1 MRIDPYRCVACGNC
15 IPVCPVGA
23 IYVDPA
29 TNRATV
35 NQDECV
41 ECFTCFRGLS
51 VEHLW
56 PPLVRAIRRTA
67 KAFRFRFD
75 PEPDVCPTAAIT
87 PQELAWPRTV
97 RRAFSDPIVP
107 HESTGI
113 MGRGTEEVK
122 TNELTG
128 RIGPGE
134 AGLTVE
140 FGRPGIGVRFR
151 EIQEVTRA
159 LAGAGV
165 TFEKKNPVAALMT
178 DPARGEINPEIL
190 NEKIL
195 SAIVE
200 AKTTQEMVPRILAI
214 IEQVGRRLD
223 TVISVGVGVRC
234 EPDGSAPIESALRE
248 HGYEFVRGKTNL
260 GLGRRMPA
268 AASATETPVPAGR
281 A

>member
-1 MRIDPYRCVACGNC
+1 MRIDESRCVACGNC
-15 IPVCPVGA
+15 VPVCPVGA
-23 IYVDPA
+23 IYIDPVRH
-29 TNRATV
+29 RATV
-35 NQDECV
+35 NEDECV
-41 ECFTCFRGLS
+41 ECYTCYRGLS
-51 VEHLW
+51 VEHL
-56 PPLVRAIRRTA
+56 PPRLVRAIRRVA
-67 KAFRFRFD
+67 RAFRFRFD

-87 PQELAWPRTV
+87 PQELRWPRVV

-122 TNELTG
+122 TNEVTG

-140 FGRPGIGVRFR
+140 FGRPGIGARFW

-159 LAGAGV
+159 LARLGV
-165 TFEKKNPVAALMT
+165 SFEPKNPVTALMT
-178 DPARGEINPEIL
+178 DPAAGDLHPDIL
-190 NEKIL
+190 NEKVL

-200 AKTTQEMVPRILAI
+200 VKTTQALVPRVLATI
-214 IEQVGRRLD
+214 DAVGRRLQ

-234 EPDGSAPIESALRE
+234 EPDGSAPIEDVLRE
-248 HGYEFVRGKTNL
+248 HGYEVIRGKTNL
-260 GLGRRMPA
+260 GLGRPAPA
-268 AASATETPVPAGR
+268 AAPPAGVEAAR

>member
-1 MRIDPYRCVACGNC
+1 MRIDEYRCVACGNC
-15 IPVCPVGA
+15 VSVCPVGA
-23 IYVDPA
+23 IYIDPVK
-29 TNRATV
+29 NRATV

-41 ECFTCFRGLS
+41 ECYTCFRGLS
-51 VEHLW
+51 VEHLY
-56 PPLVRAIRRTA
+56 PPLVRGIRRLA

-75 PEPDVCPTAAIT
+75 PEPDVCPTAAIV
-87 PQELAWPRTV
+87 PQELQWPRVV

-140 FGRPGIGVRFR
+140 FGRPGIGARFW

-159 LAGAGV
+159 LARLGV
-165 TFEKKNPVAALMT
+165 AFEKKNPVTALMT
-178 DPARGEINPEIL
+178 DPRTGALNPDIL
-190 NEKIL
+190 NEKVL

-200 AKTTQEMVPRILAI
+200 VKTTQDTVPRILEV
-214 IEQVGRRLD
+214 IEGVGRKLD

-234 EPDGSAPIESALRE
+234 EADGGSPVESVLQE
-248 HGYEFVRGKTNL
+248 HGYEFHRGKTNL
-260 GLGRRMPA
+260 GLGRRSSA
-268 AASATETPVPAGR
+268 AAPTGAPANRG

>member
-1 MRIDPYRCVACGNC
+1 MRIDGYRCVACGNC
-15 IPVCPVGA
+15 VPVCPVGA
-23 IYVDPA
+23 IYIDPVRH
-29 TNRATV
+29 RATV

-41 ECFTCFRGLS
+41 ECYTCLRGLS
-51 VEHLW
+51 VEHLY
-56 PPLVRAIRRTA
+56 PPLVRGIRRVA

-75 PEPDVCPTAAIT
+75 PEPDVCPTAAIV
-87 PQELAWPRTV
+87 PQALTWPRVV

-140 FGRPGIGVRFR
+140 FGRPGVGARFW

-159 LAGAGV
+159 LARLGM
-165 TFEKKNPVAALMT
+165 TFEKKNPVAALMS
-178 DPARGEINPEIL
+178 DPARGDINPEIL
-190 NEKIL
+190 DEKIL

-200 AKTTQEMVPRILAI
+200 VKTTEAMVPLALET
-214 IEQVGRRLD
+214 IETVGRGLH

-234 EPDGSAPIESALRE
+234 AGDGSTPMETALRE
-248 HGYEFVRGKTNL
+248 QGHAVTRGKTNL
-260 GLGRRMPA
+260 GLGRPA
-268 AASATETPVPAGR
+268 AAAGSPAPPAVAGSA
-281 A
+281 

>member
-1 MRIDPYRCVACGNC
+1 MRIDEYRCVACGNC
-15 IPVCPVGA
+15 VPVCPMGA
-23 IYVDPA
+23 IYIDPVK
-29 TNRATV
+29 NRATV
-35 NQDECV
+35 NEDECV
-41 ECFTCFRGLS
+41 ECYTCFRGLS
-51 VEHLW
+51 VEHLY
-56 PPLVRAIRRTA
+56 PPLVRGVRRVA

-87 PQELAWPRTV
+87 PQELAWPRVV

-140 FGRPGIGVRFR
+140 FGRPGIGARFR

-159 LAGAGV
+159 LARLGAA
-165 TFEKKNPVAALMT
+165 FEQKNPVAALMT
-178 DPARGEINPEIL
+178 DPTTGEINPEIL

-200 AKTTQEMVPRILAI
+200 VKVTQDQVIRVLRT
-214 IEQVGRRLD
+214 IEDVGRRLD

-234 EPDGSAPIESALRE
+234 EADGSAPMEAILRE
-248 HGYEFVRGKTNL
+248 QGYEFHRGKTNL
-260 GLGRRMPA
+260 GLGRRALA
-268 AASATETPVPAGR
+268 AVPVPAGGSGGQP
-281 A
+281 

>member
-1 MRIDPYRCVACGNC
+1 M
-15 IPVCPVGA
+15 GA
-23 IYVDPA
+23 IYIDPVK
-29 TNRATV
+29 NRATV
-35 NQDECV
+35 NEDECV
-41 ECFTCFRGLS
+41 ECYTCFRGLS
-51 VEHLW
+51 VEHLY
-56 PPLVRAIRRTA
+56 PPLVRAIRRVA

-87 PQELAWPRTV
+87 PQELTWPRVV

-140 FGRPGIGVRFR
+140 FGRPGIGVRFW

-159 LAGAGV
+159 LARLGV

-178 DPARGEINPEIL
+178 DPGAGDLNPEIL

-200 AKTTQEMVPRILAI
+200 VKTTQAMVPQVLAT
-214 IEQVGRRLD
+214 IEAVGRRLN

-234 EPDGSAPIESALRE
+234 EPDGSAPIESVLRE

-260 GLGRRMPA
+260 GLGRRIEAPA
-268 AASATETPVPAGR
+268 TAPAVPAGR

>member
-1 MRIDPYRCVACGNC
+1 MRIDQYRCVACGNC
-15 IPVCPVGA
+15 VPVCPVGA
-23 IYVDPA
+23 IYIDPVR
-29 TNRATV
+29 NRATV
-35 NQDECV
+35 NEDECV
-41 ECFTCFRGLS
+41 ECYTCFRGLS
-51 VEHLW
+51 VEHLY
-56 PPLVRAIRRTA
+56 PPMVRAIRRVA

-87 PQELAWPRTV
+87 PQELTWPRVV

-140 FGRPGIGVRFR
+140 FGRPGIGARFW
-151 EIQEVTRA
+151 EIQEVTRT
-159 LAGAGV
+159 LARLGV
-165 TFEKKNPVAALMT
+165 TFETKNPVAALMT
-178 DPARGEINPEIL
+178 DPAKGDINPDIL

-200 AKTTQEMVPRILAI
+200 VKTTQERVPRLLETIA
-214 IEQVGRRLD
+214 EVGKRLT

-234 EPDGSAPIESALRE
+234 EPDGSAPIESILRE
-248 HGYEFVRGKTNL
+248 HGYDFVRGKTNL
-260 GLGRRMPA
+260 GLGRPMPA
-268 AASATETPVPAGR
+268 ASTVEGAVPAGR
-281 A
+281 V

>member
-1 MRIDPYRCVACGNC
+1 MRIDEYKCVACGNC

-23 IYVDPA
+23 IYIDPVKR
-29 TNRATV
+29 RATV
-35 NQDECV
+35 SEDECV
-41 ECFTCFRGLS
+41 ECYTCYRGLS
-51 VEHLW
+51 VEHLF
-56 PPLVRAIRRTA
+56 PPMVRGIRRLA

-87 PQELAWPRTV
+87 PNEIAWPRTV
-97 RRAFSDPIVP
+97 RRAFSDPVVP

-122 TNELTG
+122 TNELSG

-151 EIQEVTRA
+151 EIQKVTKAMAR
-159 LAGAGV
+159 LGV
-165 TFEKKNPVAALMT
+165 EFEQKNPVAALMT
-178 DPARGEINPEIL
+178 DRSTGEINPEIL

-200 AKTTQEMVPRILAI
+200 VKTTQERVPLLLETID
-214 IEQVGRRLD
+214 EVGRELD
-223 TVISVGVGVRC
+223 TVICVGVGVRC
-234 EPDGSAPIESALRE
+234 EPDGSAPMERLLRSK
-248 HGYEFVRGKTNL
+248 GYVFHRGKTNL
-260 GLGRRMPA
+260 GLGRPSAVPA
-268 AASATETPVPAGR
+268 AAQHA
-281 A
+281 

>member
-1 MRIDPYRCVACGNC
+1 MRIDQYRCVACGNC
-15 IPVCPVGA
+15 VPVCPVGA
-23 IYVDPA
+23 IYIDPVR
-29 TNRATV
+29 NRATV
-35 NQDECV
+35 NEDECV
-41 ECFTCFRGLS
+41 ECYTCFRGLS
-51 VEHLW
+51 VEHLY
-56 PPLVRAIRRTA
+56 PPMVRAIRRVA

-87 PQELAWPRTV
+87 PQELTWPRVV

-140 FGRPGIGVRFR
+140 FGRPGIGARFW
-151 EIQEVTRA
+151 EIQEVTRT
-159 LAGAGV
+159 LARLGV
-165 TFEKKNPVAALMT
+165 TFETKNPVAALMT
-178 DPARGEINPEIL
+178 DPAKGDINPDIL

-200 AKTTQEMVPRILAI
+200 VKTTQKLVPRLLETVA
-214 IEQVGRRLD
+214 EVGKRLP

-234 EPDGSAPIESALRE
+234 EPDGSAPIESILRE
-248 HGYEFVRGKTNL
+248 HGYDFVRGKTNL
-260 GLGRRMPA
+260 GLGRPMPA
-268 AASATETPVPAGR
+268 ASSPEGAVPAGR
-281 A
+281 V